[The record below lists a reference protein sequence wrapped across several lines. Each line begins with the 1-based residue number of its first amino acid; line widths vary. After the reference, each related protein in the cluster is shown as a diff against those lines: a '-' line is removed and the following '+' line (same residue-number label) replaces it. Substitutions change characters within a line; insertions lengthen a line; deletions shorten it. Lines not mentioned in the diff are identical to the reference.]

1 MADKKLSK
9 SIEKFREKPVK
20 MQQGGTPMDALKRQL
35 SMETGNVLSEADVAR
50 IESLMGSRG
59 VPAQVA
65 NSLKRFLTQQ
75 TGNALSDAD
84 ISRITRM
91 MSARNPS
98 KPPRMKKG
106 GAAKMKDGG
115 VVRGAGAAIS
125 GTTFRGVR

>member
-1 MADKKLSK
+1 MAK
-9 SIEKFREKPVK
+9 KPVK
-20 MQQGGTPMDALKRQL
+20 MQQGGTPMTKLQGELGLQSKK
-35 SMETGNVLSEADVAR
+35 MLSEADVAR

-84 ISRITRM
+84 VSRITRM

-98 KPPRMKKG
+98 KPSRMKKG

>member
-1 MADKKLSK
+1 MAK
-9 SIEKFREKPVK
+9 KPVK

-75 TGNALSDAD
+75 TGNALSEAD

-98 KPPRMKKG
+98 KPSRMKKG
-106 GAAKMKDGG
+106 GAVKMKGG
-115 VVRGAGAAIS
+115 GEACRGAGS
-125 GTTFRGVR
+125 VDGGTRGATFRGVR